1 MGKND
6 SVPDAWDDDWE
17 SLADRAAKEEPS
29 KSPEPEREV
38 KMTKAERLAMHAEAQ
53 RKLWEAAESE
63 KEINFLAATSSVP
76 LTTPFKPAMKVLS
89 RRPVIAK
96 RDPVTGLERLTLQ
109 DDEDDD
115 EDKNKKQETPEEIRM
130 RQQREL
136 EEKQRRYE
144 EARAKIFGEASSSGL
159 STPGSI
165 TPPKETDKADRPRS
179 DGQNH
184 RRGRGRGGMHR
195 TDSRPESQTRRLPTN
210 SQSGP
215 RGLFDPN
222 YSGKPGSNGQRRSGE
237 ASPNLSRSNSRRDED
252 QVIRAPRGPDNS
264 GRGGFG
270 FARRGGQA
278 G

>member
-17 SLADRAAKEEPS
+17 SLADRAAKEAP
-29 KSPEPEREV
+29 SPEPETEV
-38 KMTKAERLAMHAEAQ
+38 KMTKAERLAMHVEAQ

-76 LTTPFKPAMKVLS
+76 LTTLFKPAMKVLS
-89 RRPVIAK
+89 PRPVIAK

-115 EDKNKKQETPEEIRM
+115 ESKNKKQETPEEIRM

-136 EEKQRRYE
+136 EEKQRRYD
-144 EARAKIFGEASSSGL
+144 EARAKIFGESSPSSGL
-159 STPGSI
+159 STPGSV
-165 TPPKETDKADRPRS
+165 TTPKETDRTDRARS
-179 DGQNH
+179 GRPNH

-195 TDSRPESQTRRLPTN
+195 TDSRPESQTRRLPLKP
-210 SQSGP
+210 QSTP
-215 RGLFDPN
+215 RELFDPN
-222 YSGKPGSNGQRRSGE
+222 YSTTPGSTSLRRSGE
-237 ASPNLSRSNSRRDED
+237 DSPNVSKPNSRRDED
-252 QVIRAPRGPDNS
+252 QAIRAPRGPDSS

-270 FARRGGQA
+270 FARRGG
-278 G
+278 

>member
-179 DGQNH
+179 DRQNH
-184 RRGRGRGGMHR
+184 RRGRGRGV
-195 TDSRPESQTRRLPTN
+195 RPQGAVRPKLFGKARLQRP
-210 SQSGP
+210 
-215 RGLFDPN
+215 
-222 YSGKPGSNGQRRSGE
+222 KAVRRS
-237 ASPNLSRSNSRRDED
+237 LSE
-252 QVIRAPRGPDNS
+252 P
-264 GRGGFG
+264 
-270 FARRGGQA
+270 
-278 G
+278 

>member
-17 SLADRAAKEEPS
+17 SLADRASKEEPS
-29 KSPEPEREV
+29 PEPEKEV

-115 EDKNKKQETPEEIRM
+115 VDKNKKQETPEEIRM

-144 EARAKIFGEASSSGL
+144 EARAKIFGEASPSSGPIGIATTGQITGEEEDAEACIVPTVDRKAKPAAYR
-159 STPGSI
+159 STHS
-165 TPPKETDKADRPRS
+165 
-179 DGQNH
+179 QL
-184 RRGRGRGGMHR
+184 
-195 TDSRPESQTRRLPTN
+195 PESYSTQTIRQSQAPTDRD
-210 SQSGP
+210 GRERPP
-215 RGLFDPN
+215 R
-222 YSGKPGSNGQRRSGE
+222 
-237 ASPNLSRSNSRRDED
+237 A
-252 QVIRAPRGPDNS
+252 
-264 GRGGFG
+264 
-270 FARRGGQA
+270 
-278 G
+278 

>member
-1 MGKND
+1 M
-6 SVPDAWDDDWE
+6 VPLQQDTPLLYRHVN
-17 SLADRAAKEEPS
+17 S
-29 KSPEPEREV
+29 
-38 KMTKAERLAMHAEAQ
+38 RL
-53 RKLWEAAESE
+53 RESE

-115 EDKNKKQETPEEIRM
+115 ENKDKKQETPEEVRM

-144 EARAKIFGEASSSGL
+144 EARAKIFGEASPSSGL
-159 STPGSI
+159 STPGSV
-165 TPPKETDKADRPRS
+165 TPPKETDKADRTRNDRP
-179 DGQNH
+179 NH

-195 TDSRPESQTRRLPTN
+195 TDSRPESQARRLPFNT
-210 SQSGP
+210 QSAP
-215 RGLFDPN
+215 RALFDPN
-222 YSGKPGSNGQRRSGE
+222 YSAKPGSNGQTRSGE
-237 ASPNLSRSNSRRDED
+237 ASTSMSRSNSRRDED